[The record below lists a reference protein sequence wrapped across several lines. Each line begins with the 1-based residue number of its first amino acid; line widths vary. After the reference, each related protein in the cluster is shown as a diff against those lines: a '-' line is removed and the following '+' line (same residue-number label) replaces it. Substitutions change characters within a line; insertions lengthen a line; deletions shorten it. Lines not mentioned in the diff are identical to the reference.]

1 MLPVLSPSTKLAL
14 GSLVDRGAGL
24 TYVPAAVVA
33 SKVAGRSL
41 QRVLEDWT
49 HIDPGFHIYYS
60 SSRQLPV
67 GSRLLIDLIREL
79 ESHGG
84 FALKTPP
91 SICTGRLN
99 GNFKLS
105 HVW

>member
-24 TYVPAAVVA
+24 TYVPAAVFA
-33 SKVAGRSL
+33 SKIAGGSL

-49 HIDPGFHIYYS
+49 HFDPGLHIYYS

-67 GSRLLIDLIREL
+67 GLRLLIALIREL
-79 ESHGG
+79 EPMG
-84 FALKTPP
+84 ALP
-91 SICTGRLN
+91 
-99 GNFKLS
+99 
-105 HVW
+105 